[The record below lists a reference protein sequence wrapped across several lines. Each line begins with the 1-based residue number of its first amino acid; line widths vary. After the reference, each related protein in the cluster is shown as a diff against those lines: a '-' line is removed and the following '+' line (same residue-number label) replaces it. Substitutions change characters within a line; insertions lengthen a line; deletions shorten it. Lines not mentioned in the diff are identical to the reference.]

1 MRIAM
6 MGSRGIPALYGG
18 SETAI
23 EEIGERLVR
32 QGHQV
37 TAYCRRHNSRTSA
50 RYFKGIE
57 RVVLPSINTKN
68 LDTPSH
74 TFLSVLHAIA
84 FRKAD
89 IYHFHGVG
97 NGLFLPLVALARKR
111 SVVTIDGPDWERPKW
126 GWLAR
131 VVLKVSAWLC
141 VRFAAA
147 LIIDNFSAQD
157 YFERRFGTRGV
168 YIPYGAHVE
177 RAEGIEAL
185 ESLGLKPQ
193 RYAIYVGRLI
203 PDKGCHTLVEAWKQV
218 RTDMNLVLVGDNP
231 YFKDYI
237 RELKASADD
246 RVLFPGYIFGKPY
259 QQLVSNAYVYVH
271 PLFVDGTSPSLL
283 QAMGH
288 GNCIVLSDVREAMDV
303 AGDVGYSFRLGD
315 PSDLARVLQMLVDDT
330 DLVVQARERSR
341 RKVTEFYSWDRVT
354 TQHEELYLQVLGERP
369 FGEERREEPMSK
381 REKAA

>member
-1 MRIAM
+1 M
-6 MGSRGIPALYGG
+6 
-18 SETAI
+18 
-23 EEIGERLVR
+23 
-32 QGHQV
+32 
-37 TAYCRRHNSRTSA
+37 
-50 RYFKGIE
+50 
-57 RVVLPSINTKN
+57 
-68 LDTPSH
+68 
-74 TFLSVLHAIA
+74 
-84 FRKAD
+84 
-89 IYHFHGVG
+89 
-97 NGLFLPLVALARKR
+97 
-111 SVVTIDGPDWERPKW
+111 
-126 GWLAR
+126 
-131 VVLKVSAWLC
+131 
-141 VRFAAA
+141 
-147 LIIDNFSAQD
+147 
-157 YFERRFGTRGV
+157 
-168 YIPYGAHVE
+168 
-177 RAEGIEAL
+177 
-185 ESLGLKPQ
+185 
-193 RYAIYVGRLI
+193 
-203 PDKGCHTLVEAWKQV
+203 VEAWKQV

-237 RELKASADD
+237 RELKANADD

-354 TQHEELYLQVLGERP
+354 TQHEELYRQVLGERP